1 MIKPGIQNPPYE
13 IELYDGRSKR
23 AYGLKLDGGIGGLQI
38 GTISQD
44 DTVYVRNVGKRVGDF
59 DEQRSWKAGR
69 GVENL
74 NDNAE
79 GYWDGMNL
87 WSLTQ
92 GHIHQTIQWHFAKGL
107 RSADFN
113 MPGDMNWYALVGSG
127 TSKYLSMSWSSS
139 GFSASKAMLWIRRR
153 GTPGTL
159 TLRLHSDNAGSPGT
173 VLQTVTK
180 TVSDV
185 TDVVSILLEFDWT
198 GTQAL
203 SASTT
208 YHLSVYGASTD
219 NKANHWE
226 IGGDDTGSTGKTS
239 TDGNTWSS
247 ANFDMYYRVTD
258 EDIARRFYAFF
269 IDGAFYLVD
278 RKDDGTTA
286 SQLYI
291 NGNRGKATAGSATT
305 LTDTAWGVDAADW
318 TTDKWANAYIKIVR
332 GTGKGQVRQIS
343 SNTGTVITVS
353 SAWTTTP
360 DNTSEYIIYGTPWFS
375 EITGHGFG
383 VVSGDPVVGNK
394 IAYFPL
400 GDSTVLSSMKVDYTA
415 GTNHV
420 FDAQAAA
427 KASYLLKGYDAS
439 GGPQIWRALNDTV
452 SVSRALISPN
462 GNAIAYN
469 DNLSFRPTTGILVGD
484 STYPITGMA
493 EKDGQVYVFK
503 EDGIYVVADDKAVQL
518 KVGVENTPDPT
529 NGAAS
534 LSHQQFL
541 YYSWLHSVIRVYG
554 SSQDDIGQD
563 VRSFGLPA
571 GREGAFAYMDSYLS
585 LTFNAIDAGSSG
597 TSCVLA
603 WDGIGWHEVLR
614 AYAIGKRV
622 RFVKVQPNEGT
633 RNRLWTDIGG
643 ELVYQDL
650 PLKKS
655 SPRLDDGMLYQ
666 HEAVLESAAIDMGAA
681 SGLPK
686 FIKELTV
693 TVRNLNSEGK
703 QVYVDWQV
711 DDDVHTSEWTEATSL
726 LESPES
732 VAYLGLDNVRKF
744 AYRLRINSNDAST
757 PIDIEGIVPN
767 GYARSPFKMMWSMR
781 IKAGGIYG
789 GRGKTV
795 SADKLMRWLLDHARY
810 PFKVEMRSVYE
821 MAHGFD
827 VIIHPARM
835 FPYFPARLGRGEEA
849 ALTLVLEEV

>member
-1 MIKPGIQNPPYE
+1 MIKPGSQNPPYE

-23 AYGLKLDGGIGGLQI
+23 AYGLKLEGGVGGLQI

-69 GVENL
+69 GIENL

-92 GHIHQTIQWHFAKGL
+92 GHVHQTIQWSFAKGL

-139 GFSASKAMLWIRRR
+139 GFTADKAYLWIRRR

-159 TLRLHSDNAGSPGT
+159 TLKLHSNNAGNPGT

-180 TVSDV
+180 TVSDIA
-185 TDVVSILLEFDWT
+185 DVVSVLQVFDWT
-198 GTQAL
+198 GTETL
-203 SASTT
+203 TASTT
-208 YHLSVYGASTD
+208 YHISVYGASTD
-219 NKANHWE
+219 NANNHWE
-226 IGGDDTGSTGKTS
+226 IGGDNTGSTGKTS
-239 TDGNTWSS
+239 TDGSSWSAAS
-247 ANFDMYYRVTD
+247 FDMYYRVTD
-258 EDIARRFYAFF
+258 ADVKRRFYAFF

-278 RKDDGTTA
+278 SKDDGTTA
-286 SQLYI
+286 SQLYV
-291 NGNRGKATAGSATT
+291 NGNRGKATAGDSTT

-318 TTDKWANAYIKIVR
+318 ATNKWANAYIKIVR

-343 SNTGTVITVS
+343 SNTGTVITVPV
-353 SAWTTTP
+353 WTTNP
-360 DNTSEYIIYGTPWFS
+360 DTTSEYIIYGTPWFS

-383 VVSGDPVVGNK
+383 VVSGEPVVGNQF
-394 IAYFPL
+394 AYFPL
-400 GDSTVLSSMKVDYTA
+400 GDSTVFRSMKVDYTQ
-415 GTNHV
+415 GTNHN
-420 FDAQAAA
+420 FDPQSAA
-427 KASYLLKGYDAS
+427 KASFFLKGYDAS
-439 GGPQIWRALNDTV
+439 GGPQIWRALNDSV
-452 SVSRALISPN
+452 SVSRALITPN
-462 GNAIAYN
+462 GSAVAWN
-469 DNLSFRPTTGILVGD
+469 DNLAFRPTNGIQIGD
-484 STYPITGMA
+484 KTYPITGMA

-503 EDGIYVVADDKAVQL
+503 EDGIYPVSDDKAIQL
-518 KVGVENTPDPT
+518 KVGIEKTPDPA

-534 LSHQQFL
+534 LAHQEFL
-541 YYSWLHSVIRVYG
+541 YYSWLYSLIRVYG
-554 SSQDDIGQD
+554 SSQNDIGQD
-563 VRSFGLPA
+563 FRSFGLPA
-571 GREGAFAYMDSYLS
+571 GREGVFAYMDSYLS
-585 LTFNAIDAGSSG
+585 LTFNAIDAGDSG
-597 TSCVLA
+597 TSCVLV
-603 WDGIGWHEVLR
+603 WDGMGWHEILR
-614 AYAIGKRV
+614 AFASGKRI
-622 RFVKVQPNEGT
+622 RFVKVQPNDGT
-633 RNRLWTDIGG
+633 RNRLWTEVGG

-650 PLKKS
+650 PLKKG
-655 SPRLDDGMLYQ
+655 SPRLDSGMLYQ

-703 QVYVDWQV
+703 QVYIDWQV
-711 DDDVHTSEWTEATSL
+711 DDDAHTSTWTEATLL

-732 VAYLGLDNVRKF
+732 VAYLGLDNIRKF

-781 IKAGGIYG
+781 VKAGGIYG

-795 SADKLMRWLLDHARY
+795 SADELMRWLLAHARY

-835 FPYFPARLGRGEEA
+835 FPYAPARLGRGEEA